1 MLLVNGEAQQQLP
14 VSDRGLAY
22 GDGVWET
29 IAIKQ
34 GQPQLLEWHLQRL
47 QHGLQVLG
55 IVPVDWATLESEIYT
70 LCNRQQRAV
79 IKIIITR
86 GSGGRGYNPYGCH
99 QPTRIVQRYLWPSYP
114 SHYPTD
120 GIRLA
125 LCQTRLAAQPLL
137 AGFKH
142 LNRLEQVL
150 ARAEV
155 GGEYQEGLVLDYAD
169 YVIEGTMS
177 NLFVLQHN
185 GQIVTPDLT
194 YCGIAGIMQR
204 FIQRSLVENGLEC
217 HIRKL
222 TLHDLREAQSLFLT
236 NSLIGIWPVR
246 EFLGKVYSIAPII
259 QTLQK
264 TVDTIS

>member
-1 MLLVNGEAQQQLP
+1 M
-14 VSDRGLAY
+14 
-22 GDGVWET
+22 
-29 IAIKQ
+29 
-34 GQPQLLEWHLQRL
+34 
-47 QHGLQVLG
+47 
-55 IVPVDWATLESEIYT
+55 
-70 LCNRQQRAV
+70 
-79 IKIIITR
+79 
-86 GSGGRGYNPYGCH
+86 
-99 QPTRIVQRYLWPSYP
+99 
-114 SHYPTD
+114 
-120 GIRLA
+120 
-125 LCQTRLAAQPLL
+125 
-137 AGFKH
+137 
-142 LNRLEQVL
+142 
-150 ARAEV
+150 
-155 GGEYQEGLVLDYAD
+155 
-169 YVIEGTMS
+169 
-177 NLFVLQHN
+177 LQHN